1 MSDFGI
7 EPMSAEEFRKAQ
19 LPRASKTV
27 VLEPRTRTVWFA
39 LPTAM
44 GFCTMEAH
52 TDIMRMIS
60 ADPEK
65 KEYRDKYPVRHVYEL
80 SDGVFIC
87 RDCFLKGADKDD
99 KDV

>member
-19 LPRASKTV
+19 LPRATKTIS
-27 VLEPRTRTVWFA
+27 LEPRTRVTWFT
-39 LPTAM
+39 LPTSN
-44 GFCTMEAH
+44 GFCTMRDHDE
-52 TDIMRMIS
+52 IIRMIS

-87 RDCFLKGADKDD
+87 RDCFLQGADKDG
-99 KDV
+99 